1 MFDRL
6 CVFIIVCSYCLWS
19 FTHADYFPYGLALVA
34 AAPPQA
40 PGEVVARPQ
49 GDDNYT
55 RSLDKQRLI

>member
-6 CVFIIVCSYCLWS
+6 YHRMLILLMVV

-55 RSLDKQRLI
+55 RSLDKQRLV